1 MKKFSIIFPYV
12 ALATILLVAYG
23 YIHCPKNTQTLD
35 NIAGF
40 LYNISTPLLT
50 IVNIWVFIKLTR
62 SISDEE
68 GSRVKIQIQ
77 AQKNTAKMQYLLET
91 IKEFNDVI
99 NRGLTPQPQ
108 LTMVSSL
115 SPIVYCT
122 TYIESFYTTKLAL
135 FGLDYESELAKKIH
149 KLHYNLN
156 QLHNKAL
163 DSKQQ
168 IAKEEILDILNMRSF
183 IIQELQNI
191 AIKM

>member
-1 MKKFSIIFPYV
+1 M
-12 ALATILLVAYG
+12 
-23 YIHCPKNTQTLD
+23 
-35 NIAGF
+35 
-40 LYNISTPLLT
+40 
-50 IVNIWVFIKLTR
+50 FIKLTR

-99 NRGLTPQPQ
+99 NKGLAPQPQ

-135 FGLDYESELAKKIH
+135 FGLDYDSELAKKIN
-149 KLHYNLN
+149 KLHHNLN